1 MTRNP
6 VFAATLIRWGAVALL
21 SLSFLALAT
30 RAASA
35 SGGADA
41 GRPAVHADAPV
52 PPAPPTP
59 PATGALPEAVL
70 AQATE
75 PPAPADRPTPFP
87 PRPPRPP
94 ALPEMPGFP
103 GMMAGPVGP
112 LSTAMAATDR
122 YVYVLRGNTLY
133 AFDARTLRQAAST
146 TLEPPATPARDRQ
159 PRPGPGALPGP
170 VPEPLAP
177 APPLRPDQ
185 PEALPAL
192 PEGGPQLDPGGRGGL
207 APGRGLDGFGGRALP
222 EGPGLFGRPGFNGFR
237 PFGGEPGL
245 FRGFDGDQP
254 VRFFQA
260 MGGLPAPPTSM
271 TATPQYVYVL
281 RGNTLYSFDARTLR
295 QVGRT
300 TIEAPRPR
308 ADDRVPAPPPPADER

>member
-6 VFAATLIRWGAVALL
+6 LFPPTFIRWGAVTLL
-21 SLSFLALAT
+21 SLSFLVLAT

-35 SGGADA
+35 SASGGAGD
-41 GRPAVHADAPV
+41 GRPAVRADAPV

-59 PATGALPEAVL
+59 PAIGALPEAVL
-70 AQATE
+70 AQAAE
-75 PPAPADRPTPFP
+75 PPAPADRPTPRA
-87 PRPPRPP
+87 PRPPRAP

-133 AFDARTLRQAAST
+133 AFDARTLRQAATT
-146 TLEPPATPARDRQ
+146 TLEPSVPARGRQ
-159 PRPGPGALPGP
+159 PRSRPEALPAP
-170 VPEPLAP
+170 EPEPLAP

-185 PEALPAL
+185 PEARPAL
-192 PEGGPQLDPGGRGGL
+192 PRGGLRLAPGGPGEL
-207 APGRGLDGFGGRALP
+207 APGRGPDAFGGRPLP
-222 EGPGLFGRPGFNGFR
+222 EGPRLFAQPGFGGFR
-237 PFGGEPGL
+237 AFGGEPGL
-245 FRGFDGDQP
+245 FPGFNGDRP
-254 VRFFQA
+254 ERFFQM
-260 MGGLPAPPTSM
+260 MGAAPVPPTSM

-295 QVGRT
+295 PMGRT

-308 ADDRVPAPPPPADER
+308 PDDRVPAPPADER